1 MESRIP
7 HITHST
13 YDDVATMW
21 ERCGNDAGTMWELTG
36 YPPRNSDHDSL
47 GQRFRILSTSTFALP
62 LIPTAGGR
70 CPQRRYADVHKIIMP
85 MSTKSSCRCP
95 QSRYD
100 AGKCSRAFVPSKRV
114 SRGDSS
120 DILIPAQHVY
130 SSVRRFRNSDD
141 RKSRNAG
148 FLEYPRT
155 CIPACFCAR

>member
-1 MESRIP
+1 
-7 HITHST
+7 
-13 YDDVATMW
+13 
-21 ERCGNDAGTMWELTG
+21 
-36 YPPRNSDHDSL
+36 
-47 GQRFRILSTSTFALP
+47 
-62 LIPTAGGR
+62 
-70 CPQRRYADVHKIIMP
+70 MP

-114 SRGDSS
+114 PRGDSS

-130 SSVRRFRNSDD
+130 SPAARFRNSDD

-155 CIPACFCAR
+155 CIPACFPPGERFRILSTSTFALPLIATAGGRCPQSRYADVHKVIMPMSTKSSCRCPQSHHGNSSPQFRPNIHI